1 MGQGAGGNPVEAWKW
16 INALMRKILTRLQAQ
31 VDVDQAAN
39 WYEHRRLGLG
49 LRFLD
54 ELDYVLTRVTAAPFQ
69 FPSIQPGVR
78 RALLHRFPY
87 SVYFLTGDDEIEVI
101 AVLHQR
107 RHPDTWRSRF

>member
-31 VDVDQAAN
+31 VDVDEAAN

-54 ELDYVLTRVTAAPFQ
+54 NSTTFSRGL
-69 FPSIQPGVR
+69 QPLR
-78 RALLHRFPY
+78 FSFHRFNRGFGVPC
-87 SVYFLTGDDEIEVI
+87 STGFPIQCI
-101 AVLHQR
+101 
-107 RHPDTWRSRF
+107 S